1 MMTGALG
8 GLGESGRQHTKGIR
22 AWVPWR
28 DHEIPRMEKRLA
40 SMAAIAA
47 PCAMRVS
54 NPIFLRH
61 TIRVRH
67 ERRRDVDLRKIV
79 HGGLTVTQWKGKTAP
94 RAPGRRQMASPSPI
108 DGK

>member
-22 AWVPWR
+22 AWVPWKR
-28 DHEIPRMEKRLA
+28 SARKIPRMEKRLA

-54 NPIFLRH
+54 KPTFLRH

-67 ERRRDVDLRKIV
+67 DAE
-79 HGGLTVTQWKGKTAP
+79 T
-94 RAPGRRQMASPSPI
+94 RASAELCAEGSQ
-108 DGK
+108 